1 MLSFCKFRKQCEKF
15 ILFVMLLSSC
25 QHYSSNVE
33 IVYKNPNNASYEESG
48 SNVLLNQNYEQE
60 KVKIVSSNSST
71 AEPEKNVFKP
81 IAKIN
86 NTEAKTESMVV
97 TENNANLEN
106 VSKNETI
113 AEKYHVVQKGETY
126 YSVSRLYF
134 VNPKTLIQINNA
146 NPNEILQVGKMIKL
160 PNEVEDFK
168 ETPSSATKKQNEV
181 LIERDIPANAPL
193 LASNTGKSACGE
205 KFVAPIKSGKILYQ
219 FNQKLDGGIK
229 SDGIIFQIS
238 SEEPVFASNDGEVV
252 YVGDGFSDYGNILI
266 VKHHGNY
273 FSIYGYL
280 KLVTL
285 KKGQRVI
292 KGDKISSTSLK
303 EKKFYFSIRQ
313 GKVAINPAKCL

>member
-1 MLSFCKFRKQCEKF
+1 MFNSCKLKNLL
-15 ILFVMLLSSC
+15 LFLCVTSC

-33 IVYKNPNNASYEESG
+33 IVYKNPNNASYREAG
-48 SNVLLNQNYEQE
+48 SNILLNQEYKQREASYE
-60 KVKIVSSNSST
+60 SNSSS
-71 AEPEKNVFKP
+71 EPEKNVFKP
-81 IAKIN
+81 I
-86 NTEAKTESMVV
+86 NTVKNK
-97 TENNANLEN
+97 ENAEF
-106 VSKNETI
+106 KNESLHSSNKEATLESI
-113 AEKYHVVQKGETY
+113 PKNGATSEKYHTVQKGETY

-134 VNPKTLIQINNA
+134 INPKTLIQINNA
-146 NPNEILQVGKMIKL
+146 NPNETLKVGAIIKL
-160 PNEVEDFK
+160 PNEAEDFK

-181 LIERDIPANAPL
+181 VIERDIPANTPSL
-193 LASNTGKSACGE
+193 KSNTGKSACGE

-285 KKGQRVI
+285 KKGQRVM
-292 KGDKISSTSLK
+292 KGEKISSTSLK
-303 EKKFYFSIRQ
+303 EKKFYFSVRQ

>member
-1 MLSFCKFRKQCEKF
+1 
-15 ILFVMLLSSC
+15 
-25 QHYSSNVE
+25 VE
-33 IVYKNPNNASYEESG
+33 IVYKNPNNASYREAG
-48 SNVLLNQNYEQE
+48 SNILLNQDYKQE
-60 KVKIVSSNSST
+60 KVSIPKSYSSIP
-71 AEPEKNVFKP
+71 EPEKNVFKP
-81 IAKIN
+81 ITAIKNTENREFKNESSNVLSN
-86 NTEAKTESMVV
+86 NTSV
-97 TENNANLEN
+97 ENI
-106 VSKNETI
+106 SKNEITP
-113 AEKYHVVQKGETY
+113 EKYHVVQKGETY

-134 VNPKTLIQINNA
+134 VNPKTLIQINSA
-146 NPNEILQVGKMIKL
+146 NPNEILKVGAMIKL
-160 PNEVEDFK
+160 PNEAEDFK
-168 ETPSSATKKQNEV
+168 ETPSSAIKTQNEV
-181 LIERDIPANAPL
+181 VIERDIPAKTQV
-193 LASNTGKSACGE
+193 LASNTGKSACGGR
-205 KFVAPIKSGKILYQ
+205 FISPIKSGKILYQ

-266 VKHHGNY
+266 VKHNGNY

-313 GKVAINPAKCL
+313 GKVAINPEKCL